1 MSYSRDEV
9 RAITDR
15 VIDMAEAD
23 SVEVRFS
30 GGERAACRYA
40 NSNITANLVERDRT
54 IQITVA
60 FGQKTATTAT
70 HQTDDES
77 IRTALREVQ
86 ALARR
91 KPDNPEVMPPVA
103 PPQRYVEIESA
114 LPSVVDFG
122 PAERARMVKQSI
134 DVCETKGVL
143 GAGYIPRLHW
153 TDAIANSAGLFAY
166 HRYAD
171 TSFILTCRTPDQTG
185 SGWAGITGVKD
196 VAQIDPVALTER
208 AADKA
213 LRSSNPQPIEP
224 GDYTVILE
232 ARPAARLLSIVMNA
246 FDARAAEEGRSFM
259 SADERGESRVG
270 ERIFGENVTIRSA
283 IGHPVLRQTPI
294 GPDGLA
300 AESITW
306 VEKGV
311 LQNLFYDRYWA
322 SRQGRPPTPTDPAM
336 SLVMEGGD
344 ATIEDMIAST
354 ERGLLV
360 TFFWYIRSVDAMQL
374 LSTGM
379 TRDGLFLIED
389 GEIAVPIQNFR
400 WNESAAFAFNNI
412 TMLGRPEPMHTGEA
426 YDRPGTALVPPM
438 KIEDFTLTS
447 ISPAV

>member
-15 VIDMAEAD
+15 VIDMADAD
-23 SVEVRFS
+23 AVEVRFS

-40 NSNITANLVERDRT
+40 NSNITANLVEHDRSLE
-54 IQITVA
+54 ITVYY
-60 FGQKTATTAT
+60 GQKTATTAT

-77 IRTALREVQ
+77 IRVALSEVQ

-91 KPDNPEVMPPVA
+91 KLDNPEVMPPVA
-103 PPQRYVEIESA
+103 PPQDYVEVESA
-114 LPSVVDFG
+114 LPSVVGFG

-134 DVCETKGVL
+134 DVCEKKGVL
-143 GAGYIPRLHW
+143 GAGYIPRMHW
-153 TDAIANSAGLFAY
+153 TDALANSAGLFAY
-166 HRYAD
+166 HRYAE

-196 VAQIDPVALTER
+196 IDQIDPIALTER

-213 LRSSNPQPIEP
+213 LRSRLPQPIEP
-224 GDYTVILE
+224 GDYTVVLE
-232 ARPAARLLSIVMNA
+232 PRPAARLLSIVMNA

-259 SADERGESRVG
+259 SAHERGESRLG
-270 ERIFGENVTIRSA
+270 ERVFGDNVTIRSQ
-283 IGHPVLRQTPI
+283 IGHPLLRQTPV
-294 GPDGLA
+294 GPGGLA
-300 AESITW
+300 AESVPW
-306 VEKGV
+306 VEQGV
-311 LQNLFYDRYWA
+311 LKNLFYDRYWA
-322 SRQGRPPTPTDPAM
+322 DRQGRPPTPTRSNM
-336 SLVMEGGD
+336 SLVMEGGESTVD
-344 ATIEDMIAST
+344 EMVAST

-360 TFFWYIRSVDAMQL
+360 TFFWYIRSVDPMQL

-389 GEIAVPIQNFR
+389 GEIVAPVQNFR

-412 TMLGRPEPMHTGEA
+412 SMLGPAQLMHMGEA
-426 YDRPGTALVPPM
+426 YDRPGTALVPAM
-438 KIEDFTLTS
+438 KVEDFTLTS